1 MDINNSIASNIASLG
16 IVPVIKINDAKDAV
30 PLCAALKRGGLPIA
44 EITFRTAAAAE
55 SIRRVC
61 GELEGVLVG
70 AGTVL
75 TRDQVDS
82 AVAAGAMFIVSPG
95 LNPDVVRYCAE
106 LGVPIFPGC
115 VTASEIES
123 ALSLGINVVKF
134 FPAEAMGGIATIKAL
149 SAPFSDV
156 RFLPTGGLN
165 QDNFMDYLAFK
176 KVIACGGSWMVR
188 EDLIASGNF
197 DAIAELTRAAVD
209 KKSGK

>member
-1 MDINNSIASNIASLG
+1 MDITNNIASMG

-30 PLCAALKRGGLPIA
+30 PLCAALKCGGLPIA

-55 SIRRVC
+55 AIRRVC

-75 TRDQVDS
+75 TRGQVDS

-95 LNPDVVRYCAE
+95 LNPDVVKCCADG
-106 LGVPIFPGC
+106 GVPIFPGC

-149 SAPFSDV
+149 SAPYSDV

-188 EDLIASGNF
+188 EDLIANGNF

-209 KKSGK
+209 KKLGK